1 MCGTERGII
10 PTTAMLTGAVLG
22 HYRVLER
29 LGSGGM
35 GDVYRAEDLR
45 LQRLVALKTLRAGDH
60 GPDSTA
66 RLLAE
71 ARAASALTHPHIAV
85 VYEIGHAEHA
95 SQPLDYI
102 AMEYVEGRTLA
113 AIMTEGPLELDLVL
127 DIFEQIAD
135 ALVEAERLGI
145 VHRDLKPANVMVTPA
160 GRAKVLD
167 FGVAQR
173 RSRPAVAADDPTQT
187 SDVADLLGGFAGT
200 VNYAA
205 PEQLTGRPVD
215 VRADLFSLGVM
226 LYELVCGRPPFPG
239 ETAGQILEAILTRD
253 VPPFPD
259 PQRDPRLPAL
269 ERLVRHMLARDRA
282 DRLASSVGLRATFE
296 SIRTGR
302 GLPAAAGGNGN
313 RTVAFAGFVN
323 ISGNPDDEWLGAGI
337 TETLTA
343 DAAQLEGVSV
353 VPRERVSETLKTL
366 RQSTHE
372 PDERL
377 FLQAA
382 RTLRARWVVIGGF
395 QRSLDAVR
403 VTASLTDV
411 ASGELVRTARVDGS
425 VHAIFELQD
434 RLVREIAGSLRAAI
448 APSTASP
455 ETEVIDAYEAFSR
468 GLINRR
474 AETFEALDRAVVL
487 FERAVA
493 LDPAYARA
501 HVELGAAYAAKADYL
516 SMPELNDR
524 ALASLRRGVELQPG
538 SARAWRELGA
548 TLTSLGQDGEAIAA
562 LNRALAINPDE
573 ANALG
578 SMARLVWVR
587 QARFREAAEWFDR
600 ALEKNANAGWYWLQ
614 LAHCA
619 ALLREFER
627 GERAAARSV
636 ELQEAFISGR
646 EGLFIAGGYMRA
658 GHLAALQGRHR
669 EAVDFFLRE
678 IEFVTRTEHPLRH
691 RIPVELNARLGASYQ
706 RLGEVQNAETVFN
719 AALESFERR
728 VRLGADDPFT
738 RYYAAAI
745 HAMRGEAEP
754 ALAFL
759 ERAMTQLPAFTA
771 ARAAIE
777 PEFEGLRSDSRFQ
790 RLVQA
795 AAR

>member
-1 MCGTERGII
+1 
-10 PTTAMLTGAVLG
+10 MLTGETLD
-22 HYRVLER
+22 HYRVFER

-45 LQRLVALKTLRAGDH
+45 LRRIVALKTVRADADGRE
-60 GPDSTA
+60 GTA

-71 ARAASALTHPHIAV
+71 ARAASALSHPHIAV

-95 SQPLDYI
+95 SQPLEYI
-102 AMEYVEGRTLA
+102 AMEYVEGTTLA
-113 AIMTEGPLELDLVL
+113 AMAAARPLDLDVIL

-135 ALVEAERLGI
+135 ALAEAERLGI

-160 GRAKVLD
+160 GRVKVLD

-173 RSRPAVAADDPTQT
+173 RRPADAAPDDSTRTADVPDLVA
-187 SDVADLLGGFAGT
+187 GFAGT
-200 VNYAA
+200 VAYAA
-205 PEQLTGRPVD
+205 PEQLTGREVD

-239 ETAGQILEAILTRD
+239 ENAAQILETILTREA
-253 VPPFPD
+253 PPFPD
-259 PQRDPRLPAL
+259 LDRDPRLPAL
-269 ERLVRHMLARDRA
+269 ERLVRQLLARDRD
-282 DRLASSVGLRATFE
+282 DRLASSAGLRDTLE
-296 SIRTGR
+296 SIRTAGR
-302 GLPAAAGGNGN
+302 LPAAIDVDGN
-313 RTVAFAGFVN
+313 RTVAIAGFVN
-323 ISGNPDDEWLGAGI
+323 ISGNADDDWLGTGI

-353 VPRERVSETLKTL
+353 APRERVAETLRTL
-366 RQSTHE
+366 RRNTDE

-377 FLQAA
+377 FLRVA
-382 RTLRARWVVIGGF
+382 RMLRARWVVIGGF

-411 ASGELVRTARVDGS
+411 ASGELVRTTRVDGS
-425 VHAIFELQD
+425 VNAIFELQD
-434 RLVREIAGSLRAAI
+434 RLVRELATSLRAAI
-448 APSTASP
+448 SPSATLP
-455 ETEVIDAYEAFSR
+455 ETEVVSAYEAFSR

-474 AETFEALDRAVVL
+474 AETFESLDRAVIL
-487 FERAVA
+487 FERAVS

-501 HVELGAAYAAKADYL
+501 HIELGAAYGTKADYL

-524 ALASLRRGVELQPG
+524 GLKSLRRAIELQPD
-538 SARAWRELGA
+538 SARAWRELGG
-548 TLTSLGQDGEAIAA
+548 TLMALGQEVDGMSA
-562 LNRALAINPDE
+562 LRRALAIDPAD
-573 ANALG
+573 ASALG
-578 SMARLVWVR
+578 SMGRALFIG

-600 ALEKNANAGWYWLQ
+600 ALEKNANGGWYSLQ

-619 ALLREFER
+619 ALLREFDR
-627 GERAAARSV
+627 GERAVARAV
-636 ELQEAFISGR
+636 ALQEAFLSGR

-658 GHLAALQGRHR
+658 GHLAALQGRQT
-669 EAVDFFLRE
+669 EAVEFFRRE
-678 IEFVTRTEHPLRH
+678 IDFLVRTEHPLRH
-691 RIPVELNARLGASYQ
+691 RIVVELNARLGASYQ
-706 RLGEVQNAETVFN
+706 RLGDAQRANGLFDV
-719 AALESFERR
+719 ALESFERR

-745 HAMRGEAEP
+745 HALRGEAEP

-759 ERAMTQLPAFTA
+759 ERALARQPAFTA

-777 PEFEGLRSDSRFQ
+777 PEFEGLRSDPRFL
-790 RLVQA
+790 RIVHA